1 VTLRLAVVGD
11 PVDHSL
17 SPVLHTAA
25 LRLLGVDGRY
35 EKVRVA
41 STDLPTFFAQ
51 ARATLDGFNVTLP
64 HKEAAARLVDE
75 LAPSAR
81 QTGAVNVV
89 QRVGDRW
96 VGHNTDV
103 VAVHEALSLLLME
116 VSPRPRHAVL
126 LGAGGAARAAFVA
139 LRSLHVPVT
148 VINRTP
154 ARARALVTSLG
165 GAEDA
170 VREVDDGRVISPDI
184 LVQSTRVGLDE
195 ADATALPAFVVS
207 HERTIVVEFV
217 YRRGGTRL
225 ERETRQAQR
234 PLVDGLSLLVG
245 QAARSL
251 ALWLQRPIDL
261 PAVTREMARAAE
273 ESLR

>member
-1 VTLRLAVVGD
+1 MTLRLAVVGD

-35 EKVRVA
+35 EKLRVA
-41 STDLPTFFAQ
+41 SPDLPAFFAQ

-64 HKEAAARLVDE
+64 HKEAAALLVDD
-75 LAPSAR
+75 LAPSAQ

-89 QRVGDRW
+89 QRAGDRW

-103 VAVHEALSLLLME
+103 VAVHEALSPLLMAA
-116 VSPRPRHAVL
+116 SPRPRRAVL

-139 LRSLHVPVT
+139 LRSLQVPVT
-148 VINRTP
+148 VINRT
-154 ARARALVTSLG
+154 ATRARALVEALG

-170 VREVDDGRVISPDI
+170 VHDVDDRRIIAPDI
-184 LVQSTRVGLDE
+184 LVQSTRVGLE
-195 ADATALPAFVVS
+195 EGDANALPPFVVP
-207 HERTIVVEFV
+207 HAQTIVVEFV

-251 ALWLQRPIDL
+251 ELWLQRPIDL
-261 PAVTREMARAAE
+261 PAVTREMACAAE
-273 ESLR
+273 EALR